1 MSNTSLRSLKAVVVE
16 DSKTQREMI
25 CFVLNNCG
33 LPEVFVAGDGREA
46 LDLIEKHNPSIIL
59 VDWEMP
65 KMDGIELTRHVR
77 HGHGSI
83 DRDTPIVMVTG
94 VKQDGADRQAY
105 DAGVDVFITKPFN
118 MKNLFDGVQKAL
130 TRNTVPLP

>member
-33 LPEVFVAGDGREA
+33 LPEVFVAWDGREA

-105 DAGVDVFITKPFN
+105 CLPSVLGVSPIP
-118 MKNLFDGVQKAL
+118 QKVV
-130 TRNTVPLP
+130 R